1 MASPA
6 FSFCAAVEN
15 SVQML
20 FIEIET
26 DPYTATRLT
35 GNDLEIRKL
44 TYGTR
49 KELFQI
55 RLRDIPDLLAVIINA
70 DGGISLAVVNLFYLF
85 RTKYLTFAH
94 VAFIIKCE
102 RANKLRRTYFF
113 TQKRRRG
120 YEIRVLKARGAADY
134 RGNVRKGRKAGR
146 DCRACRQVP
155 SDHIPRARARQDRG
169 NGLPLSSRV

>member
-1 MASPA
+1 MY
-6 FSFCAAVEN
+6 N
-15 SVQML
+15 SS
-20 FIEIET
+20 
-26 DPYTATRLT
+26 YTRFLSNLVREMRLELTRLLPHAPQT
-35 GNDLEIRKL
+35 CLS
-44 TYGTR
+44 TYSST
-49 KELFQI
+49 LAFNF
-55 RLRDIPDLLAVIINA
+55 RLLGYYNHTSRVCQVFYFFLAGCVQ
-70 DGGISLAVVNLFYLF
+70 
-85 RTKYLTFAH
+85 
-94 VAFIIKCE
+94 FIIMCE